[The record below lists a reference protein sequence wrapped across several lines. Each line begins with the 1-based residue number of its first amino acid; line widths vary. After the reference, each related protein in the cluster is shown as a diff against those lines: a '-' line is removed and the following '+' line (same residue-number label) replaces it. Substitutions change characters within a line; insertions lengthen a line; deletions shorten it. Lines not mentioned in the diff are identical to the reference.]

1 MIALSHS
8 FSGKPRQA
16 SMAAYRQ
23 LLAENHVEEILQD
36 VKQNKTLDRKKELPV
51 WLPLAAS
58 FKNGTR
64 KAEDAVPSGLF
75 FLDIDE
81 KGLTEALWNKV
92 REERLIQEF
101 RIVYFAESAGGG
113 THIWAW
119 RTPGLSIEENIQRLA
134 SRLGVSY
141 DSHVTDLARCCFMVS
156 EQYVRLLDPVV
167 FEPLTEEQRQ
177 LYSASRMIAQKEE
190 DLNALAQNA
199 LVQNALVQ
207 NELVQ
212 NALVQTTP
220 TPPNLGGEEDTP
232 AAESA
237 PTVVMVSPP
246 ELGGARGGLNNSHS
260 CTYKD
265 IPYSQIVQALL
276 WKLGYG
282 DAPAEGER
290 NTALYTMSRYLRF
303 ICDFDEQKLF
313 AIIPHWGLPE
323 HEVISTI
330 KSAVASVRPTDM
342 PSQMKEVLSSLGA
355 AMEVETEKAED
366 SPIPT
371 VGNELPGILQDLAD
385 HAPGEFKEATLIA
398 AMPMLGTLATGIR
411 ARYNDGKINSA
422 SFIVDIEAP
431 QATGKS
437 FVDDEFALL
446 MDPIIKQDEVE
457 WQKEIAY
464 SLAKK
469 DGQDVENP
477 CSQIR
482 ILEPNIGVS
491 AFLERALY
499 AKGKHLF
506 TYAPEIETVL
516 KNNKGGAWTEKN
528 DLFRLAYD
536 NKPWGQHRI
545 SKDSFSGKVTLYYN
559 MVMCGT
565 PNKCRAFFAD
575 AESGLVSRVTPV
587 VLPDMVGAK
596 MPKFKPWTKDEEERV
611 KRQCLCLMDEEGEV
625 DLPLINKAL
634 EEWDEEKRQ
643 EYLQTLRYSLD
654 VLRRRAALNGFRAG
668 IIAYLLE
675 GRQETERAIKFARW
689 YAERCLHY
697 QLQLYGD
704 KIDAL
709 HNGPS
714 PQASKGNVRYL
725 DALPREFTKEDLVT
739 LRLAN
744 NESPVVKTITWR
756 WVKEGKIEKIDTNLW
771 RKIG

>member
-1 MIALSHS
+1 
-8 FSGKPRQA
+8 
-16 SMAAYRQ
+16 MAAYRQ

-36 VKQNKTLDRKKELPV
+36 VKQNKNLDRKKELPV
-51 WLPLAAS
+51 WLPLAQC
-58 FKNGTR
+58 FNNGTR

-81 KGLTEALWNKV
+81 KGLTEQLWQKV
-92 REERLIQEF
+92 QDENLIEEF

-119 RTPGLSIEENIQRLA
+119 RTPGSTIEEDIQKLA

-156 EQYVRLLDPVV
+156 EQYVKLLDPVV
-167 FEPLTEEQRQ
+167 FEESDWEEVSSLTE
-177 LYSASRMIAQKEE
+177 K
-190 DLNALAQNA
+190 
-199 LVQNALVQ
+199 
-207 NELVQ
+207 NENDSGTCSDPL
-212 NALVQTTP
+212 P
-220 TPPNLGGEEDTP
+220 SNLGG
-232 AAESA
+232 
-237 PTVVMVSPP
+237 M
-246 ELGGARGGLNNSHS
+246 N
-260 CTYKD
+260 YKG
-265 IPYSQIVQALL
+265 IPYENIVQALL

-282 DAPAEGER
+282 DAPAQGER
-290 NTALYTMSRYLRF
+290 NMALYTMSRYLRF

-313 AIIPHWGLPE
+313 TILPHWGLSD
-323 HEVISTI
+323 HEVLSTI
-330 KSAVASVRPTDM
+330 KSAVGSTRPAGI
-342 PSQMKEVLSSLGA
+342 PSMMNEVLSSLGA
-355 AMEVETEKAED
+355 AIETGTETIDDSMVSPVEA
-366 SPIPT
+366 
-371 VGNELPGILQDLAD
+371 ELPGILQDLSD
-385 HAPGEFKEATLIA
+385 HAPEEFREATLMA
-398 AMPMLGTLATGIR
+398 AMPMLGTLATSIR
-411 ARYNDGKINSA
+411 AKYRDGKLNSP

-437 FVDDEFALL
+437 FVDAEFELL

-457 WQKEIAY
+457 WQKEIEY

-469 DGQDVENP
+469 DGQEVENP
-477 CSQIR
+477 CAQIR
-482 ILEPNIGVS
+482 IIEPNIGVA

-587 VLPDMVGAK
+587 VLPDMVGAR
-596 MPKFKPWTKDEEERV
+596 MPQFKAWSQEDEEKV

-625 DLPLINKAL
+625 DLPLINKAI
-634 EEWDEEKRQ
+634 EEWDEGKRQ

-675 GRQETERAIKFARW
+675 GRQETERAIKFAVW

-697 QLQLYGD
+697 QLQLYGA

-709 HNGPS
+709 YDNAVS
-714 PQASKGNVRYL
+714 PQVSKGNIRYL
-725 DALPREFTKEDLVT
+725 DALPKEFTKEDLVN

-744 NESPVVKTITWR
+744 NESPVVKTIICR
-756 WVKEGKIEKIDTNLW
+756 WVKESLIVKIGANLW
-771 RKIG
+771 QKSQ

>member
-1 MIALSHS
+1 MIQLAHL

-23 LLAENHVEEILQD
+23 LLAENHVEEILTD
-36 VKQNKTLDRKKELPV
+36 VKQNKNLDRKKELPV
-51 WLPLAAS
+51 WLPLAEC
-58 FKNGTR
+58 FTNGTR
-64 KAEDAVPSGLF
+64 KAEDAVPSGLY

-81 KGLTEALWNKV
+81 KGLTEQLWQKV
-92 REERLIQEF
+92 QDEKLIEEF

-119 RTPGLSIEENIQRLA
+119 RTPGSTIEEDIQKLA
-134 SRLGVSY
+134 SRLGVGY

-156 EQYVRLLDPVV
+156 EQYVKLLDPIV
-167 FEPLTEEQRQ
+167 FEASPTPLQRG
-177 LYSASRMIAQKEE
+177 ASPNPLQKEGDHKE
-190 DLNALAQNA
+190 ADHPLPLEGA
-199 LVQNALVQ
+199 
-207 NELVQ
+207 
-212 NALVQTTP
+212 
-220 TPPNLGGEEDTP
+220 GGG
-232 AAESA
+232 S
-237 PTVVMVSPP
+237 
-246 ELGGARGGLNNSHS
+246 
-260 CTYKD
+260 YKD
-265 IPYSQIVQALL
+265 IPYEKIVQALL

-290 NTALYTMSRYLRF
+290 NMALYSMSRYLRF

-313 AIIPHWGLPE
+313 GILPHWGLSD
-323 HEVISTI
+323 HEVQSTI
-330 KSAVASVRPTDM
+330 KSAVGSTRPAEM
-342 PSQMKEVLSSLGA
+342 PSMMKGVLSSLGA
-355 AMEVETEKAED
+355 AVESGAESAD
-366 SPIPT
+366 DVFATP
-371 VGNELPGILQDLAD
+371 VENELPGILQDLSD
-385 HAPGEFKEATLIA
+385 HAPEEFKEATLIA

-411 ARYNDGKINSA
+411 AKYRDGKLNSP

-437 FVDDEFALL
+437 FVDNEFELL

-457 WQKEIAY
+457 WQKEIEY

-469 DGQDVENP
+469 DGQEVDNP

-545 SKDSFSGKVTLYYN
+545 SKDSFSGKVILYYN

-596 MPKFKPWTKDEEERV
+596 MPEFKVWTKEDEEKV

-625 DLPLINKAL
+625 DLPLINKAI
-634 EEWDEEKRQ
+634 EAWDEGKRQ
-643 EYLQTLRYSLD
+643 EYLQTLRYAVD
-654 VLRRRAALNGFRAG
+654 VFRRRAALNGFRAG

-675 GRQETERAIKFARW
+675 GRQESERAIKFALW
-689 YAERCLHY
+689 YAERCFHY
-697 QLQLYGD
+697 QMQIYGD

-709 HNGPS
+709 QNNTLNPS
-714 PQASKGNVRYL
+714 LKGNIRYL
-725 DALPREFTKEDLVT
+725 DALPKEFTKEDLVN

-744 NESPVVKTITWR
+744 GESPVVKTIIYR
-756 WVKEGKIEKIDTNLW
+756 WVKEDKVKKIDANLW
-771 RKIG
+771 QKTC

>member
-1 MIALSHS
+1 MGILIAKT
-8 FSGKPRQA
+8 FSSRPRQA

-23 LLAENHVEEILQD
+23 LLAENHVEDILTD
-36 VKQNKTLDRKKELPV
+36 VKQNKNLDRKKELPV
-51 WLPLAAS
+51 WLPLAES
-58 FKNGTR
+58 FNNGTR
-64 KAEDAVPSGLF
+64 KAEDAVPSGF
-75 FLDIDE
+75 YFLDIDE
-81 KGLTEALWNKV
+81 KGLTEQLWQKV
-92 REERLIQEF
+92 QDEKLIEEF

-119 RTPGLSIEENIQRLA
+119 RTPGLSIEENIQKLA

-156 EQYVRLLDPVV
+156 EQYVKLLDPVV
-167 FEPLTEEQRQ
+167 FEPLTEEQKAS
-177 LYSASRMIAQKEE
+177 YSSPEIGEAKKNEE
-190 DLNALAQNA
+190 D
-199 LVQNALVQ
+199 
-207 NELVQ
+207 
-212 NALVQTTP
+212 QTTP
-220 TPPNLGGEEDTP
+220 NPSYSGGE
-232 AAESA
+232 
-237 PTVVMVSPP
+237 
-246 ELGGARGGLNNSHS
+246 NQN
-260 CTYKD
+260 YKG
-265 IPYSQIVQALL
+265 IPYEKIVQSML

-290 NTALYTMSRYLRF
+290 NMALYTMCRYLRF

-313 AIIPHWGLPE
+313 SILPHWGLSD
-323 HEVISTI
+323 HEVMSTI
-330 KSAVASVRPTDM
+330 KSAVGSTRPAGI
-342 PSQMKEVLSSLGA
+342 PSQMNEVLSMLGA
-355 AMEVETEKAED
+355 ATEAGSESADDSLVVPVEK
-366 SPIPT
+366 
-371 VGNELPGILQDLAD
+371 ELPGILQDLSD
-385 HAPGEFKEATLIA
+385 HAPEEFKEATLIA
-398 AMPMLGTLATGIR
+398 AMPMLGALATGIR
-411 ARYNDGKINSA
+411 AKYRDGKLNSP

-437 FVDDEFALL
+437 FVDNEFELL

-457 WQKEIAY
+457 WQKEIEY

-469 DGQDVENP
+469 DGQEVENP

-587 VLPDMVGAK
+587 ILPDMVGAK
-596 MPKFKPWTKDEEERV
+596 MPQFKAWSQDEIEKV

-625 DLPLINKAL
+625 SLPLINKAI
-634 EEWDEEKRQ
+634 EEWDESKRQ
-643 EYLQTLRYSLD
+643 EYLQTLRYSID
-654 VLRRRAALNGFRAG
+654 VFRRRAALNGFRAG

-675 GRQETERAIKFARW
+675 GRQETERAIKFAVW
-689 YAERCLHY
+689 YAERCFQY
-697 QLQLYGD
+697 QLQIYGN

-709 HNGPS
+709 HDGALS
-714 PQASKGNVRYL
+714 PQASKGNIRYL
-725 DALPREFTKEDLVT
+725 DLLPKEFTKEDLVN

-744 NESPVVKTITWR
+744 HESPVVKTIIYR
-756 WVKEGKIEKIDTNLW
+756 WVKEGLIKKIDSNLW
-771 RKIG
+771 QKLPS

>member
-1 MIALSHS
+1 
-8 FSGKPRQA
+8 
-16 SMAAYRQ
+16 MAAYRQ

-36 VKQNKTLDRKKELPV
+36 VKQNKNLDRKKELPV
-51 WLPLAAS
+51 WLPLAES

-64 KAEDAVPSGLF
+64 KAEDAVPSGLY

-81 KGLTEALWNKV
+81 KGLTEQLWNKV
-92 REERLIQEF
+92 REENLIEAF
-101 RIVYFAESAGGG
+101 GIVYFAESAGGG

-119 RTPGLSIEENIQRLA
+119 RTPGLSVEEDIQKLA

-156 EQYVRLLDPVV
+156 EQYVKLLDPVV
-167 FEPLTEEQRQ
+167 FEPLTEEQKKM
-177 LYSASRMIAQKEE
+177 YATEVSVGA
-190 DLNALAQNA
+190 ALDC
-199 LVQNALVQ
+199 
-207 NELVQ
+207 
-212 NALVQTTP
+212 P
-220 TPPNLGGEEDTP
+220 
-232 AAESA
+232 
-237 PTVVMVSPP
+237 MVNGQCSM
-246 ELGGARGGLNNSHS
+246 N
-260 CTYKD
+260 YKD
-265 IPYSQIVQALL
+265 IPYEKIVQALL

-290 NTALYTMSRYLRF
+290 NMALYTMSRYMRF

-313 AIIPHWGLPE
+313 VVVPHWGLSD
-323 HEVISTI
+323 HEAVSTI
-330 KSAVASVRPTDM
+330 KSAVGSTRPAEM
-342 PSQMKEVLSSLGA
+342 PSLMKEVLASLGA
-355 AMEVETEKAED
+355 IMEAED
-366 SPIPT
+366 EDPEASLAPP
-371 VGNELPGILQDLAD
+371 VDSELPGLLQELAD
-385 HAPGEFKEATLIA
+385 HAPDEFKEATLIA

-411 ARYNDGKINSA
+411 AKYRDGKLNSP

-437 FVDDEFALL
+437 FVDNVFELL

-464 SLAKK
+464 SLAQNS
-469 DGQDVENP
+469 GQEVENP
-477 CSQIR
+477 CSNIR
-482 ILEPNIGVS
+482 IIEPTIGVT

-545 SKDSFSGKVTLYYN
+545 SKDSISGKVTLYYN

-587 VLPDMVGAK
+587 QLPDMIGAS
-596 MPKFKPWTKDEEERV
+596 MPRFKVWTKDEEENV

-625 DLPLINKAL
+625 DLPLINKAV
-634 EEWDEEKRQ
+634 EAWDESKRE
-643 EYLQTLRYSLD
+643 EYLQTLRPSID
-654 VLRRRAALNGFRAG
+654 VLRRRSALNGFRAG

-675 GRQETERAIKFARW
+675 GRQETERAIRFAVW

-697 QLQLYGD
+697 QLQIYGD

-709 HNGPS
+709 YHGM
-714 PQASKGNVRYL
+714 QGTKASKSNIRYL
-725 DALPREFTKEDLVT
+725 DTLPKEFTKEDLVA

-744 NESPVVKTITWR
+744 GDSPVVKTVICR
-756 WVKEGKIEKIDTNLW
+756 WVKEGKVEKIGTNLW
-771 RKIG
+771 QKNC

>member
-1 MIALSHS
+1 MMANS
-8 FSGKPRQA
+8 FSGKPRKA

-23 LLAENHVEEILQD
+23 LLAKNHVEEILTD
-36 VKQNKTLDRKKELPV
+36 VKQNNNLDRKKELPV
-51 WLPLAAS
+51 WLPLAEC
-58 FKNGTR
+58 FNNGTR
-64 KAEDAVPSGLF
+64 KAEDAEASGLY

-81 KGLTEALWNKV
+81 KGLTDALWKKV
-92 REERLIQEF
+92 REENLIEAF

-119 RTPGLSIEENIQRLA
+119 RTPGLSIEEDIQKLA

-156 EQYVRLLDPVV
+156 EQYVKLLDPIV
-167 FEPLTEEQRQ
+167 FEPLTEEQKK
-177 LYSASRMIAQKEE
+177 LYVQPVVAKVAQTSVNEE
-190 DLNALAQNA
+190 CSMVN
-199 LVQNALVQ
+199 
-207 NELVQ
+207 
-212 NALVQTTP
+212 
-220 TPPNLGGEEDTP
+220 GEC
-232 AAESA
+232 S
-237 PTVVMVSPP
+237 M
-246 ELGGARGGLNNSHS
+246 
-260 CTYKD
+260 TYKG
-265 IPYSQIVQALL
+265 IAYEKIVQSLL

-290 NTALYTMSRYLRF
+290 NMALYTMSRYLRF
-303 ICDFDEQKLF
+303 ICDFNEQKLF
-313 AIIPHWGLPE
+313 QILPHWGLSD
-323 HEVISTI
+323 HEVLSTI
-330 KSAVASVRPTDM
+330 KSAVGSTRPSEM
-342 PSQMKEVLSSLGA
+342 PSQMKEVLASLGA
-355 AMEVETEKAED
+355 AQETSSESVDDAIVTPVE
-366 SPIPT
+366 
-371 VGNELPGILQDLAD
+371 NELPDLLQDLSD
-385 HAPGEFKEATLIA
+385 HAPEEFKEATLIA

-411 ARYNDGKINSA
+411 AKYRDGKLNSP

-437 FVDDEFALL
+437 FVDNEFELL

-469 DGQDVENP
+469 NGEEVENP

-596 MPKFKPWTKDEEERV
+596 MPQFKMWTKDEEEKV
-611 KRQCLCLMDEEGEV
+611 KRMCLCLMDEEGEV
-625 DLPLINKAL
+625 ELPLINKAI
-634 EEWDEEKRQ
+634 EDWDEGKRQ

-675 GRQETERAIKFARW
+675 GHKETERAIKFALW

-697 QLQLYGD
+697 QLQIYGD

-709 HNGPS
+709 HNGTLS
-714 PQASKGNVRYL
+714 IQASKGNIRYL
-725 DALPREFTKEDLVT
+725 DALPKEFTKEDFVN
-739 LRLAN
+739 LRLGN
-744 NESPVVKTITWR
+744 GESPVVKTIIYR
-756 WVKEGKIEKIDTNLW
+756 WVKEGKIKKTDTNLW
-771 RKIG
+771 QKC

>member
-36 VKQNKTLDRKKELPV
+36 VKQNKNLDRKKELPV

-64 KAEDAVPSGLF
+64 KAEDAQPSGLF

-92 REERLIQEF
+92 REENLIQEF

-119 RTPGLSIEENIQRLA
+119 RTPGLSIEEDIQRLA

-156 EQYVRLLDPVV
+156 EQYVRLLDPGV
-167 FEPLTEEQRQ
+167 FEENRGEWLEVRGKRIDSSATNSDNETNLSPLTS
-177 LYSASRMIAQKEE
+177 YHSP
-190 DLNALAQNA
+190 LN
-199 LVQNALVQ
+199 
-207 NELVQ
+207 
-212 NALVQTTP
+212 
-220 TPPNLGGEEDTP
+220 
-232 AAESA
+232 
-237 PTVVMVSPP
+237 
-246 ELGGARGGLNNSHS
+246 
-260 CTYKD
+260 YKD

-313 AIIPHWGLPE
+313 AILPHWGLPE

-355 AMEVETEKAED
+355 AMEAETEKAED

-371 VGNELPGILQDLAD
+371 VDNELPGILQDLAD
-385 HAPGEFKEATLIA
+385 HAPEEFKEATLIA

-675 GRQETERAIKFARW
+675 GRQETERAIKFVRW

-709 HNGPS
+709 HNGTS
-714 PQASKGNVRYL
+714 PQTSKGNVRYL

>member
-1 MIALSHS
+1 
-8 FSGKPRQA
+8 
-16 SMAAYRQ
+16 MAAYRQ
-23 LLAENHVEEILQD
+23 LLAENHVEDILQD
-36 VKQNKTLDRKKELPV
+36 VKQNKNLDRKKELPV
-51 WLPLAAS
+51 WLPLAEC
-58 FKNGTR
+58 FTNGVR
-64 KAEDAVPSGLF
+64 KAEDAQPSGLYY
-75 FLDIDE
+75 LDIDE
-81 KGLTEALWNKV
+81 KGLTEQLWNKV
-92 REERLIQEF
+92 REENLIEEF

-119 RTPGLSIEENIQRLA
+119 RTPGLSIEEDIQKLA

-141 DSHVTDLARCCFMVS
+141 DPHVTDLARCCFMVS
-156 EQYVRLLDPVV
+156 EQYVKLLDPVV
-167 FEPLTEEQRQ
+167 FEPLTEEQKMD
-177 LYSASRMIAQKEE
+177 YTASHSP
-190 DLNALAQNA
+190 
-199 LVQNALVQ
+199 
-207 NELVQ
+207 
-212 NALVQTTP
+212 VQTTP
-220 TPPNLGGEEDTP
+220 APPNSGGEMVT
-232 AAESA
+232 
-237 PTVVMVSPP
+237 TVGDDSVAGVISSPP
-246 ELGGARGGLNNSHS
+246 ELGGVRGGLN
-260 CTYKD
+260 YKGIAYD
-265 IPYSQIVQALL
+265 KIVQALL

-313 AIIPHWGLPE
+313 AILPHWGLSD
-323 HEVISTI
+323 HEVLSTI
-330 KSAVASVRPTDM
+330 KSAVSSVRPTDM

-355 AMEVETEKAED
+355 AQEPSAESADESLVTPVED
-366 SPIPT
+366 
-371 VGNELPGILQDLAD
+371 ELPGILQDLSD
-385 HAPGEFKEATLIA
+385 HAPEEFKEATLIA

-411 ARYNDGKINSA
+411 AKYRDGKMNSA

-437 FVDDEFALL
+437 FVDNEFELL

-482 ILEPNIGVS
+482 IIEPNIGVS

-596 MPKFKPWTKDEEERV
+596 MPQFKVWTKEDEEKV

-625 DLPLINKAL
+625 DLPLINKAI
-634 EEWDEEKRQ
+634 EEWDEAKRQ

-675 GRQETERAIKFARW
+675 GRKETERAIRFALW

-709 HNGPS
+709 NNKLS
-714 PQASKGNVRYL
+714 PQAAKGNIRYL
-725 DALPREFTKEDLVT
+725 DALPKEFTKEDLVT
-739 LRLAN
+739 LRLSN
-744 NESPVVKTITWR
+744 DESPVVKTIIHR
-756 WVKEGKIEKIDTNLW
+756 WCKEELIAKIGTNLW
-771 RKIG
+771 QKIC

>member
-1 MIALSHS
+1 MVQMSNS

-36 VKQNKTLDRKKELPV
+36 VKQNKNLDRKKELPV
-51 WLPLAAS
+51 WLPLAECFS
-58 FKNGTR
+58 NGTR
-64 KAEDAVPSGLF
+64 KAEDAQPSGLY

-81 KGLTEALWNKV
+81 KGLTEQLWNKV
-92 REERLIQEF
+92 REENLIEEF

-119 RTPGLSIEENIQRLA
+119 RTPGLSIEEDIQKLA

-156 EQYVRLLDPVV
+156 EQYVKLLDPVV
-167 FEPLTEEQRQ
+167 FEPLSEELRELYATPIINKVEPTETKNSQ
-177 LYSASRMIAQKEE
+177 LSII
-190 DLNALAQNA
+190 
-199 LVQNALVQ
+199 
-207 NELVQ
+207 
-212 NALVQTTP
+212 
-220 TPPNLGGEEDTP
+220 
-232 AAESA
+232 
-237 PTVVMVSPP
+237 
-246 ELGGARGGLNNSHS
+246 NSQLS
-260 CTYKD
+260 MNYKG
-265 IPYSQIVQALL
+265 IPYEKIVQALL

-313 AIIPHWGLPE
+313 QILPHWGLAD
-323 HEVISTI
+323 HEVLSTI
-330 KSAVASVRPTDM
+330 KSAVGSVRPTEM
-342 PSQMKEVLSSLGA
+342 PSQMKDVLAFLGA
-355 AMEVETEKAED
+355 AGEDGTEESDESLAT
-366 SPIPT
+366 P
-371 VGNELPGILQDLAD
+371 VNQELPGILQDLAD
-385 HAPGEFKEATLIA
+385 HAPEEFKEATLIA
-398 AMPMLGTLATGIR
+398 AMPMLGTLATSVR
-411 ARYNDGKINSA
+411 AKYRDGKLNSP

-437 FVDDEFALL
+437 FVDNEFELL

-457 WQKEIAY
+457 WQKEIEY

-469 DGQDVENP
+469 DGQEVENP
-477 CSQIR
+477 CSNIR
-482 ILEPNIGVS
+482 IIEPNIGVS

-545 SKDSFSGKVTLYYN
+545 SKDSFSGKVTLFYN

-587 VLPDMVGAK
+587 QLPDMIGAK
-596 MPKFKPWTKDEEERV
+596 MPEFKVWTKEEEEKV

-625 DLPLINKAL
+625 DLPLINQAI
-634 EEWDEEKRQ
+634 EEWDESKRQ
-643 EYLQTLRYSLD
+643 EYLQTLRPSID

-668 IIAYLLE
+668 LVAYLLE
-675 GRQETERAIKFARW
+675 GRQETERAIKFALW
-689 YAERCLHY
+689 YAERCFYY
-697 QLQLYGD
+697 QLQIYGD

-709 HNGPS
+709 HNGQLS
-714 PQASKGNVRYL
+714 LQASKGNIRYL
-725 DALPREFTKEDLVT
+725 DILPKEFTKEDLVS
-739 LRLAN
+739 LRLSN
-744 NESPVVKTITWR
+744 NESPVVKTIICR
-756 WVKEGKIEKIDTNLW
+756 WVKEKMVEKIGTNLW
-771 RKIG
+771 RKCS

>member
-1 MIALSHS
+1 
-8 FSGKPRQA
+8 
-16 SMAAYRQ
+16 
-23 LLAENHVEEILQD
+23 
-36 VKQNKTLDRKKELPV
+36 
-51 WLPLAAS
+51 
-58 FKNGTR
+58 
-64 KAEDAVPSGLF
+64 
-75 FLDIDE
+75 
-81 KGLTEALWNKV
+81 
-92 REERLIQEF
+92 
-101 RIVYFAESAGGG
+101 
-113 THIWAW
+113 
-119 RTPGLSIEENIQRLA
+119 
-134 SRLGVSY
+134 
-141 DSHVTDLARCCFMVS
+141 MVS
-156 EQYVRLLDPVV
+156 EQYVKLLDPVV
-167 FEPLTEEQRQ
+167 FEENRGEWREEKTNLSPLTPCP
-177 LYSASRMIAQKEE
+177 SP
-190 DLNALAQNA
+190 LN
-199 LVQNALVQ
+199 
-207 NELVQ
+207 
-212 NALVQTTP
+212 
-220 TPPNLGGEEDTP
+220 
-232 AAESA
+232 
-237 PTVVMVSPP
+237 
-246 ELGGARGGLNNSHS
+246 
-260 CTYKD
+260 YKG
-265 IPYSQIVQALL
+265 IPYENIVQALL

-282 DAPAEGER
+282 NAPVEGER

-313 AIIPHWGLPE
+313 AILPHWGLSD
-323 HEVISTI
+323 HEVLSTI
-330 KSAVASVRPTDM
+330 KSAVSSVRPAGI
-342 PSQMKEVLSSLGA
+342 PSQMNEVLSTLGA
-355 AMEVETEKAED
+355 TIETGAEPTDDSLVTPVEA
-366 SPIPT
+366 
-371 VGNELPGILQDLAD
+371 ELPSILQDLSD
-385 HAPGEFKEATLIA
+385 HAPEEFREATLMA

-411 ARYNDGKINSA
+411 AKYRDGKLNSP

-437 FVDDEFALL
+437 FVDAEFELL

-469 DGQDVENP
+469 DGEDVENP

-482 ILEPNIGVS
+482 IIEPNIGVS

-587 VLPDMVGAK
+587 VLPDMVGAR
-596 MPKFKPWTKDEEERV
+596 MPQFKAWSQEDEEKV

-625 DLPLINKAL
+625 DLPLINKAI
-634 EEWDEEKRQ
+634 EEWDESKRQ

-675 GRQETERAIKFARW
+675 GRQETERAIKFALW

-697 QLQLYGD
+697 QLQIYGD

-709 HNGPS
+709 HNGTLS
-714 PQASKGNVRYL
+714 TQASKGVIHYL
-725 DALPREFTKEDLVT
+725 DALPKEFTKEDLVN

-744 NESPVVKTITWR
+744 NESPVVKTIIYR
-756 WVKEGKIEKIDTNLW
+756 WVKESLIKKIDTNLW
-771 RKIG
+771 QKIQS

>member
-1 MIALSHS
+1 
-8 FSGKPRQA
+8 
-16 SMAAYRQ
+16 MAAYRQ
-23 LLAENHVEEILQD
+23 LLAENHVEEILTD
-36 VKQNKTLDRKKELPV
+36 VKQNKNLNRKKELPV
-51 WLPLAAS
+51 WLPLAQS
-58 FKNGTR
+58 FNNGTR

-81 KGLTEALWNKV
+81 KGLTEQLWNKV
-92 REERLIQEF
+92 REENLIEAF

-119 RTPGLSIEENIQRLA
+119 RTPGLSIEEDIQKLA
-134 SRLGVSY
+134 SRLGVTY

-156 EQYVRLLDPVV
+156 EQYVKLLDPIV
-167 FEPLTEEQRQ
+167 FEESEW
-177 LYSASRMIAQKEE
+177 KEE
-190 DLNALAQNA
+190 SGKKTDSSAP
-199 LVQNALVQ
+199 VSD
-207 NELVQ
+207 
-212 NALVQTTP
+212 TP
-220 TPPNLGGEEDTP
+220 TNL
-232 AAESA
+232 
-237 PTVVMVSPP
+237 SP
-246 ELGGARGGLNNSHS
+246 LNTNPSPLN
-260 CTYKD
+260 YKG
-265 IPYSQIVQALL
+265 IPYENIVQALL

-290 NTALYTMSRYLRF
+290 NMALYTMSRYLRF
-303 ICDFDEQKLF
+303 ICDFDEQKLY
-313 AIIPHWGLPE
+313 AILPHWGLSD
-323 HEVISTI
+323 HEVMSTI
-330 KSAVASVRPTDM
+330 KSAVSSVRPAGI
-342 PSQMKEVLSSLGA
+342 PSQMNEVLSTLGA
-355 AMEVETEKAED
+355 TMETVAEPVD
-366 SPIPT
+366 ESPVT
-371 VGNELPGILQDLAD
+371 AVSEELPGILQDLSD
-385 HAPGEFKEATLIA
+385 HAPEEFREATLIA

-411 ARYNDGKINSA
+411 AKYRDGKLNSP
-422 SFIVDIEAP
+422 SFLVDIEAP

-437 FVDDEFALL
+437 FVDSEFELL

-457 WQKEIAY
+457 WQKEIEY

-477 CSQIR
+477 CAAIR
-482 ILEPNIGVS
+482 IIEPNIGVS

-587 VLPDMVGAK
+587 LLPDMVGAK
-596 MPKFKPWTKDEEERV
+596 MPHFKAWAKEEEEKV

-625 DLPLINKAL
+625 DLPLINQAI
-634 EEWDEEKRQ
+634 EAWDESKRQ

-675 GRQETERAIKFARW
+675 GRKETERAIKFAVW

-697 QLQLYGD
+697 QLMIYGD

-709 HNGPS
+709 HNNALS
-714 PQASKGNVRYL
+714 PQASKGNIRYL
-725 DALPREFTKEDLVT
+725 DVLPKEFTKEDLVN

-744 NESPVVKTITWR
+744 HESPVVKTIIYR
-756 WVKEGKIEKIDTNLW
+756 WVKEGLIIKTDTNLW
-771 RKIG
+771 QKL

>member
-1 MIALSHS
+1 
-8 FSGKPRQA
+8 
-16 SMAAYRQ
+16 MAAYRQ
-23 LLAENHVEEILQD
+23 LLAKNHVEEILQD
-36 VKQNKTLDRKKELPV
+36 VKQNNRLDRKKELPV
-51 WLPLAAS
+51 WLPLAQS
-58 FKNGTR
+58 FNNGTR

-75 FLDIDE
+75 YLDIDE
-81 KGLTEALWNKV
+81 KGLTEQLWQKV
-92 REERLIQEF
+92 QDENLIEEY

-119 RTPGLSIEENIQRLA
+119 RTPGATIEEDIQKLA

-156 EQYVRLLDPVV
+156 EKYVKLLDPEV
-167 FEPLTEEQRQ
+167 FEEQPSSPKLGDNRGLNEESPLTE
-177 LYSASRMIAQKEE
+177 K
-190 DLNALAQNA
+190 
-199 LVQNALVQ
+199 
-207 NELVQ
+207 NENGSETCSDPQ
-212 NALVQTTP
+212 H
-220 TPPNLGGEEDTP
+220 PNLGG
-232 AAESA
+232 S
-237 PTVVMVSPP
+237 
-246 ELGGARGGLNNSHS
+246 N
-260 CTYKD
+260 YKG
-265 IPYSQIVQALL
+265 IPYENIVQALL

-282 DAPAEGER
+282 YAPAEGER
-290 NTALYTMSRYLRF
+290 NMALYTMSRYMRF

-313 AIIPHWGLPE
+313 TILPHWGLSD
-323 HEVISTI
+323 HEVQSTI
-330 KSAVASVRPTDM
+330 KSAVGSTRPAGI
-342 PSQMKEVLSSLGA
+342 PSMMNEVLSSLGA
-355 AMEVETEKAED
+355 ASEAGSAESD
-366 SPIPT
+366 EST
-371 VGNELPGILQDLAD
+371 VAPVDNELPGILQDLSD
-385 HAPGEFKEATLIA
+385 HAPEEFREATLMA

-411 ARYNDGKINSA
+411 AKYRDGKLNSP

-437 FVDDEFALL
+437 FVDAEFELL

-457 WQKEIAY
+457 WQKEIEY

-469 DGQDVENP
+469 NGEEVENP
-477 CSQIR
+477 CAQIR
-482 ILEPNIGVS
+482 IIEPNIGVS

-575 AESGLVSRVTPV
+575 AEGGLVSRVTPV
-587 VLPDMVGAK
+587 LLPDMVGAR
-596 MPKFKPWTKDEEERV
+596 MPHFKSWSQEDEEKV

-625 DLPLINKAL
+625 ELPLINKAI
-634 EEWDEEKRQ
+634 EAWDEEKRQ

-675 GRQETERAIKFARW
+675 GRQETERAIRFAVW

-697 QLQLYGD
+697 QLQLYGN

-709 HNGPS
+709 HDNAVS
-714 PQASKGNVRYL
+714 PQASKGNIRYL
-725 DALPREFTKEDLVT
+725 DVLPKEFTKEDLVN

-744 NESPVVKTITWR
+744 NESPVVKTIIYR
-756 WVKEGKIEKIDTNLW
+756 WVKEGLVVKTNANLW
-771 RKIG
+771 QKIQV

>member
-1 MIALSHS
+1 MIMMANS
-8 FSGKPRQA
+8 FSGKPRKA

-23 LLAENHVEEILQD
+23 LLAKNHVEEILTD
-36 VKQNKTLDRKKELPV
+36 VKQNNNLDRKKELPV
-51 WLPLAAS
+51 WLPLAEC
-58 FKNGTR
+58 FNNGTR
-64 KAEDAVPSGLF
+64 KAEDAETSGLY

-81 KGLTEALWNKV
+81 KGLTDALWRKV
-92 REERLIQEF
+92 REENLIEEC

-119 RTPGLSIEENIQRLA
+119 RTPGLSIEEDIQKLA

-156 EQYVRLLDPVV
+156 EQYVKLLDPIV
-167 FEPLTEEQRQ
+167 FEPLTEEQKK
-177 LYSASRMIAQKEE
+177 LYVQPVVAKVAQTSVNEE
-190 DLNALAQNA
+190 CSMVN
-199 LVQNALVQ
+199 
-207 NELVQ
+207 
-212 NALVQTTP
+212 
-220 TPPNLGGEEDTP
+220 GEC
-232 AAESA
+232 S
-237 PTVVMVSPP
+237 M
-246 ELGGARGGLNNSHS
+246 
-260 CTYKD
+260 TYKG
-265 IPYSQIVQALL
+265 IAYEKIVQSLL

-290 NTALYTMSRYLRF
+290 NMALYTMSRYLRF
-303 ICDFDEQKLF
+303 ICDFNEQKLF
-313 AIIPHWGLPE
+313 QILPHWGLSD
-323 HEVISTI
+323 HEVLSTI
-330 KSAVASVRPTDM
+330 KSAVGSTRPSEM
-342 PSQMKEVLSSLGA
+342 PSQMKEVLASLGA
-355 AMEVETEKAED
+355 AQETSSESVDDAIVTPVE
-366 SPIPT
+366 
-371 VGNELPGILQDLAD
+371 NELPDLLQDLSD
-385 HAPGEFKEATLIA
+385 HAPEEFKEATLIA

-411 ARYNDGKINSA
+411 AKYRDGKLNSP

-437 FVDDEFALL
+437 FVDNEFELL

-469 DGQDVENP
+469 NGEEVENP

-596 MPKFKPWTKDEEERV
+596 MPKFKMWTKDEEEKV
-611 KRQCLCLMDEEGEV
+611 KRMCLCLMDEEGEV
-625 DLPLINKAL
+625 ELPLINKAI
-634 EEWDEEKRQ
+634 EDWDEGKRQ

-675 GRQETERAIKFARW
+675 GHKETERAIKFALW

-697 QLQLYGD
+697 QLQIYGD

-709 HNGPS
+709 HNGTLS
-714 PQASKGNVRYL
+714 IQASKGNIRYL
-725 DALPREFTKEDLVT
+725 DALPKEFTKEDFVN
-739 LRLAN
+739 LRLGN
-744 NESPVVKTITWR
+744 GESPVVKTIIYR
-756 WVKEGKIEKIDTNLW
+756 WVKEGKIKKTDTNLW
-771 RKIG
+771 QKC

>member
-1 MIALSHS
+1 MIQIASS

-23 LLAENHVEEILQD
+23 LLAENHVEEILID
-36 VKQNKTLDRKKELPV
+36 VKQNKNLDRKKELPV
-51 WLPLAAS
+51 WLPLAEC
-58 FKNGTR
+58 FTNGVR
-64 KAEDAVPSGLF
+64 KAEDAVASGLY

-81 KGLTEALWNKV
+81 KGLTEQLWNKV
-92 REERLIQEF
+92 REENLIEEF

-119 RTPGLSIEENIQRLA
+119 RTHGLSIEEDIQKLA

-156 EQYVRLLDPVV
+156 EQYVKLLDPVV
-167 FEPLTEEQRQ
+167 FEDPSPIPPLNGRETVTTEGRDQHSVLPIQ
-177 LYSASRMIAQKEE
+177 
-190 DLNALAQNA
+190 
-199 LVQNALVQ
+199 
-207 NELVQ
+207 
-212 NALVQTTP
+212 
-220 TPPNLGGEEDTP
+220 GE
-232 AAESA
+232 AEG
-237 PTVVMVSPP
+237 VF
-246 ELGGARGGLNNSHS
+246 
-260 CTYKD
+260 YKG
-265 IPYSQIVQALL
+265 IPYDKIVQALL

-282 DAPAEGER
+282 NAPAEGER

-313 AIIPHWGLPE
+313 AILPHWGLSD
-323 HEVISTI
+323 HEVLSTI
-330 KSAVASVRPTDM
+330 KSAVGSVRPTDM
-342 PSQMKEVLSSLGA
+342 PSQMKEVLLSLGA
-355 AMEVETEKAED
+355 ALEERSEIDEESLVTHVED
-366 SPIPT
+366 
-371 VGNELPGILQDLAD
+371 ELPGILQDLSD
-385 HAPGEFKEATLIA
+385 HAPDEFKEATLIA

-411 ARYNDGKINSA
+411 ARYRDGKMNSA

-437 FVDDEFALL
+437 FVDNEFELL

-469 DGQDVENP
+469 NGEDVENP

-482 ILEPNIGVS
+482 IIEPNIGVS

-596 MPKFKPWTKDEEERV
+596 MPQFKVWTKDEEEKV

-625 DLPLINKAL
+625 DLPLINKAI
-634 EEWDEEKRQ
+634 EEWDESKRQ

-675 GRQETERAIKFARW
+675 GRKETERAIRFALW
-689 YAERCLHY
+689 FAERCLYY
-697 QLQLYGD
+697 QLQIYGD

-709 HNGPS
+709 HNNTLS
-714 PQASKGNVRYL
+714 PQTSKGNIRYL
-725 DALPREFTKEDLVT
+725 DALPKEFTKEDLVG

-744 NESPVVKTITWR
+744 NESPVVKTIICR
-756 WVKEGKIEKIDTNLW
+756 WGKEGLIEKLGTNLW
-771 RKIG
+771 RKIC

>member
-1 MIALSHS
+1 
-8 FSGKPRQA
+8 
-16 SMAAYRQ
+16 MAAYRQ

-36 VKQNKTLDRKKELPV
+36 VKQNNNLDRKKELPV
-51 WLPLAAS
+51 WLPLAEC
-58 FKNGTR
+58 FTGGTR
-64 KAEDAVPSGLF
+64 KAENAQPSGLF

-81 KGLTEALWNKV
+81 KGLTEELWGKV
-92 REERLIQEF
+92 WEQNLIEEF

-119 RTPGLSIEENIQRLA
+119 RTPGSSIEDDIQKLA

-156 EQYVRLLDPVV
+156 EQYVKLIDPAI
-167 FEPLTEEQRQ
+167 FEPLTEEQKK
-177 LYSASRMIAQKEE
+177 LYEVDAEVSTEPTQETSNLQPQTSMSYKGIAYEK
-190 DLNALAQNA
+190 
-199 LVQNALVQ
+199 
-207 NELVQ
+207 
-212 NALVQTTP
+212 
-220 TPPNLGGEEDTP
+220 
-232 AAESA
+232 
-237 PTVVMVSPP
+237 
-246 ELGGARGGLNNSHS
+246 
-260 CTYKD
+260 
-265 IPYSQIVQALL
+265 IVQALL

-290 NTALYTMSRYLRF
+290 NTALYTMTRYMRF

-313 AIIPHWGLPE
+313 QILPHWGLAD
-323 HEVISTI
+323 HEVMSTI
-330 KSAVASVRPTDM
+330 KSAVGSTRPSDI
-342 PSQMKEVLSSLGA
+342 PSQMREVLSFLGA
-355 AMEVETEKAED
+355 SMESGDED
-366 SPIPT
+366 SDESLCAP
-371 VGNELPGILQDLAD
+371 VEKELPGILQDLAD
-385 HAPGEFKEATLIA
+385 HSPEEFKEATLMA
-398 AMPMLGTLATGIR
+398 AMPMLGTLATSIR
-411 ARYNDGKINSA
+411 AKYRDGKLNSP

-437 FVDDEFALL
+437 FVDNEFELL

-457 WQKEIAY
+457 WQKEIEY

-469 DGQDVENP
+469 DGQEVENP

-482 ILEPNIGVS
+482 IIEPNIGVS

-587 VLPDMVGAK
+587 LLPDMTGAK
-596 MPKFKPWTKDEEERV
+596 MPEFKPWTKDEEEKV

-625 DLPLINKAL
+625 ELPLINKAI
-634 EEWDEEKRQ
+634 EEWDESKRQ

-675 GRQETERAIKFARW
+675 GRKETDRAIKFALW

-697 QLQLYGD
+697 QLQIYGD

-709 HNGPS
+709 HNGAIS
-714 PQASKGNVRYL
+714 PQASKGNIRYL
-725 DALPREFTKEDLVT
+725 DALPKEFTKEDLVN

-744 NESPVVKTITWR
+744 NESAVVKTIIYR
-756 WVKEGKIEKIDTNLW
+756 WGKEEKVKKIGPNLW
-771 RKIG
+771 QKLPS

>member
-1 MIALSHS
+1 MIMMANS
-8 FSGKPRQA
+8 FSGKPRKA

-23 LLAENHVEEILQD
+23 LLAKNHVEEILTD
-36 VKQNKTLDRKKELPV
+36 VKQNNNLDRKKELPV
-51 WLPLAAS
+51 WLPLAEC
-58 FKNGTR
+58 FNNGTR
-64 KAEDAVPSGLF
+64 KAEDAEASGLY

-81 KGLTEALWNKV
+81 KGLTDALWKKV
-92 REERLIQEF
+92 REENLIEAF

-119 RTPGLSIEENIQRLA
+119 RTPGLSIEEDIQKLA

-156 EQYVRLLDPVV
+156 EQYVKLLDPIV
-167 FEPLTEEQRQ
+167 FEPLTEEQKK
-177 LYSASRMIAQKEE
+177 LYVQPVVAKVAQTSVNEE
-190 DLNALAQNA
+190 CSMVN
-199 LVQNALVQ
+199 
-207 NELVQ
+207 
-212 NALVQTTP
+212 
-220 TPPNLGGEEDTP
+220 GEC
-232 AAESA
+232 S
-237 PTVVMVSPP
+237 M
-246 ELGGARGGLNNSHS
+246 
-260 CTYKD
+260 TYKG
-265 IPYSQIVQALL
+265 IAYEKIVQSLL

-290 NTALYTMSRYLRF
+290 NMALYTMSRYLRF
-303 ICDFDEQKLF
+303 ICDFNEQKLF
-313 AIIPHWGLPE
+313 QILPHWGLSD
-323 HEVISTI
+323 HEVLSTI
-330 KSAVASVRPTDM
+330 KSAVGSTRPTDM
-342 PSQMKEVLSSLGA
+342 PSQMKEVLASLGA
-355 AMEVETEKAED
+355 AQETSSESVDDAIVTPVE
-366 SPIPT
+366 
-371 VGNELPGILQDLAD
+371 NELPDLLQDLSD
-385 HAPGEFKEATLIA
+385 HAPEEFKEATLIA

-411 ARYNDGKINSA
+411 AKYRDGKLNSP

-437 FVDDEFALL
+437 FVDNEFELL

-469 DGQDVENP
+469 NGEEVENP

-587 VLPDMVGAK
+587 ILPDMVGAK
-596 MPKFKPWTKDEEERV
+596 MPQFKAWTKEEEEKV

-625 DLPLINKAL
+625 DLPLINKAI
-634 EEWDEEKRQ
+634 EEWDESKRQ

-675 GRQETERAIKFARW
+675 GHKETERAIKFALW

-697 QLQLYGD
+697 QLQIYGD

-709 HNGPS
+709 RNGQLS
-714 PQASKGNVRYL
+714 PQASKGNIRYL
-725 DALPREFTKEDLVT
+725 DLLPKEFTKEDLVS
-739 LRLAN
+739 LRLSN
-744 NESPVVKTITWR
+744 NESPVVKTIICR
-756 WVKEGKIEKIDTNLW
+756 WVREKMIEKTGTNLW
-771 RKIG
+771 QKC

>member
-1 MIALSHS
+1 MIMMANS
-8 FSGKPRQA
+8 FSGKPRKA

-23 LLAENHVEEILQD
+23 LLAKNHVEEILTD
-36 VKQNKTLDRKKELPV
+36 VKQNNNLDRKKELPV
-51 WLPLAAS
+51 WLPLAEC
-58 FKNGTR
+58 FNNGTR
-64 KAEDAVPSGLF
+64 KAEDAEASGLY

-81 KGLTEALWNKV
+81 KGLTDALWKKV
-92 REERLIQEF
+92 REENLIEAF

-119 RTPGLSIEENIQRLA
+119 RTPGLSIEEDIQKLA

-156 EQYVRLLDPVV
+156 EQYVKLLDPIV
-167 FEPLTEEQRQ
+167 FEPLTEEQKK
-177 LYSASRMIAQKEE
+177 LYAQPVVAKVAQTSVNEE
-190 DLNALAQNA
+190 CSMVN
-199 LVQNALVQ
+199 
-207 NELVQ
+207 
-212 NALVQTTP
+212 
-220 TPPNLGGEEDTP
+220 GEC
-232 AAESA
+232 S
-237 PTVVMVSPP
+237 M
-246 ELGGARGGLNNSHS
+246 
-260 CTYKD
+260 TYKG
-265 IPYSQIVQALL
+265 IAYEKIVQSLL

-290 NTALYTMSRYLRF
+290 NMALYTMSRYLRF
-303 ICDFDEQKLF
+303 ICDFNEQKLF
-313 AIIPHWGLPE
+313 QILPHWGLSD
-323 HEVISTI
+323 HEVLSTI
-330 KSAVASVRPTDM
+330 KSAVGSTRPSEM
-342 PSQMKEVLSSLGA
+342 PSQMKEVLASLGA
-355 AMEVETEKAED
+355 AQETSSESVDDAIVTPVE
-366 SPIPT
+366 
-371 VGNELPGILQDLAD
+371 NELPDLLQDLSD
-385 HAPGEFKEATLIA
+385 HAPEEFKEATLIA

-411 ARYNDGKINSA
+411 AKYRDGKLNSP

-437 FVDDEFALL
+437 FVDNEFELL

-469 DGQDVENP
+469 NGEEVENP

-596 MPKFKPWTKDEEERV
+596 MPKFKVWTKDEEEKV
-611 KRQCLCLMDEEGEV
+611 KRMCLCLMDEEGEV
-625 DLPLINKAL
+625 ELSLINKAI
-634 EEWDEEKRQ
+634 EDWDEGKRQ

-675 GRQETERAIKFARW
+675 GHKETERAIKFALW

-697 QLQLYGD
+697 QLQIYGD

-709 HNGPS
+709 HNGTLS
-714 PQASKGNVRYL
+714 IQASKGNIRYL
-725 DALPREFTKEDLVT
+725 DALPKEFTKEDFVN
-739 LRLAN
+739 LRLGN
-744 NESPVVKTITWR
+744 GESPVVKTIIYR
-756 WVKEGKIEKIDTNLW
+756 WVKEGKIKKTDTNLW
-771 RKIG
+771 QKC

>member
-1 MIALSHS
+1 
-8 FSGKPRQA
+8 
-16 SMAAYRQ
+16 MAAYRQ

-36 VKQNKTLDRKKELPV
+36 VKQNHNLDRKKELPV
-51 WLPLAAS
+51 WLPLAES

-64 KAEDAVPSGLF
+64 KAEDAVPSGLY

-81 KGLTEALWNKV
+81 KGLTEQLWNKV
-92 REERLIQEF
+92 REENLIEEF

-119 RTPGLSIEENIQRLA
+119 RTPGLSIEEDIQKLA

-156 EQYVRLLDPVV
+156 EQYVKLLDPIV
-167 FEPLTEEQRQ
+167 FEPLTEEQKKMYATEVSVGAA
-177 LYSASRMIAQKEE
+177 LYC
-190 DLNALAQNA
+190 
-199 LVQNALVQ
+199 
-207 NELVQ
+207 
-212 NALVQTTP
+212 P
-220 TPPNLGGEEDTP
+220 
-232 AAESA
+232 
-237 PTVVMVSPP
+237 MVNGQCSMVN
-246 ELGGARGGLNNSHS
+246 GQCSMN
-260 CTYKD
+260 YKD
-265 IPYSQIVQALL
+265 IPYEKIVQALL

-290 NTALYTMSRYLRF
+290 NMALYTMSRYMRF

-313 AIIPHWGLPE
+313 FVLPHWGLSD
-323 HEVISTI
+323 HEVVSTI
-330 KSAVASVRPTDM
+330 KSAVGSTRPAEM
-342 PSQMKEVLSSLGA
+342 PSLMKEVLASLGA
-355 AMEVETEKAED
+355 MMEAED
-366 SPIPT
+366 EDPEASLAPP
-371 VGNELPGILQDLAD
+371 VDSELPGVLQELAD
-385 HAPGEFKEATLIA
+385 HAPDEFKEATLIA

-411 ARYNDGKINSA
+411 AKYRDGKLNSP

-437 FVDDEFALL
+437 FVDNVFELL

-464 SLAKK
+464 SLAQNS
-469 DGQDVENP
+469 GQEVENP
-477 CSQIR
+477 CSNIR
-482 ILEPNIGVS
+482 IIEPTIGVT

-545 SKDSFSGKVTLYYN
+545 SKDSISGKVTLYYN

-587 VLPDMVGAK
+587 QLPDMIGAS
-596 MPKFKPWTKDEEERV
+596 MPRFKVWTKDEEENV

-625 DLPLINKAL
+625 DLPLINKAI
-634 EEWDEEKRQ
+634 EAWDESKRE
-643 EYLQTLRYSLD
+643 EYLQTLRPSID
-654 VLRRRAALNGFRAG
+654 VLRRRSALNGFRAG

-675 GRQETERAIKFARW
+675 GRQETERAIRFAVW

-697 QLQLYGD
+697 QLQIYGD

-709 HNGPS
+709 YHGM
-714 PQASKGNVRYL
+714 QGTKASKSNIRYL
-725 DALPREFTKEDLVT
+725 DTLPKEFTKEDLVA

-744 NESPVVKTITWR
+744 GDSPVVKTVICR
-756 WVKEGKIEKIDTNLW
+756 WVKEGKVEKIGTNLW
-771 RKIG
+771 QKNC

>member
-1 MIALSHS
+1 
-8 FSGKPRQA
+8 
-16 SMAAYRQ
+16 MAAYRQ

-36 VKQNKTLDRKKELPV
+36 VKQNKNLDRKKELPV
-51 WLPLAAS
+51 WLPLAECFS
-58 FKNGTR
+58 NGTR

-81 KGLTEALWNKV
+81 KGLTEQLWQKV
-92 REERLIQEF
+92 QDENLIEKF

-119 RTPGLSIEENIQRLA
+119 RTPGISIEEDIQKLA

-156 EQYVRLLDPVV
+156 EQYVKLLDPIV
-167 FEPLTEEQRQ
+167 FEASPNPL
-177 LYSASRMIAQKEE
+177 QKEGANKE
-190 DLNALAQNA
+190 ADHPLLLEGA
-199 LVQNALVQ
+199 
-207 NELVQ
+207 
-212 NALVQTTP
+212 
-220 TPPNLGGEEDTP
+220 GGG
-232 AAESA
+232 S
-237 PTVVMVSPP
+237 
-246 ELGGARGGLNNSHS
+246 
-260 CTYKD
+260 YKD
-265 IPYSQIVQALL
+265 IPYEKIVQALL

-290 NTALYTMSRYLRF
+290 NMALYTMSRYMRF

-313 AIIPHWGLPE
+313 VVLPHWGLSD
-323 HEVISTI
+323 HEVVSTI
-330 KSAVASVRPTDM
+330 KSAVGSTRPAEM
-342 PSQMKEVLSSLGA
+342 PSLMKEVLASLGA
-355 AMEVETEKAED
+355 MMEAED
-366 SPIPT
+366 EDPEASLAPP
-371 VGNELPGILQDLAD
+371 VDSELPGLLQELAD
-385 HAPGEFKEATLIA
+385 HAPEEFKEATLIA

-411 ARYNDGKINSA
+411 AKYRDGKLNSP

-437 FVDDEFALL
+437 FVDNVFELL

-464 SLAKK
+464 SLAQNS
-469 DGQDVENP
+469 GQDVENP
-477 CSQIR
+477 CSNIR
-482 ILEPNIGVS
+482 IIEPTIGVT

-545 SKDSFSGKVTLYYN
+545 SKDSISGKVTLYYN

-587 VLPDMVGAK
+587 QLPDMIGAS
-596 MPKFKPWTKDEEERV
+596 MPRFKVWTKDEEENV

-625 DLPLINKAL
+625 DLPLINKAI
-634 EEWDEEKRQ
+634 EAWDESKRE
-643 EYLQTLRYSLD
+643 EYLQTLRPSID
-654 VLRRRAALNGFRAG
+654 VLRRRSALNGFRAG

-675 GRQETERAIKFARW
+675 GRQETERAIRFAVW

-697 QLQLYGD
+697 QLQIYGD

-709 HNGPS
+709 YHGM
-714 PQASKGNVRYL
+714 QGTKASKSNIRYL
-725 DALPREFTKEDLVT
+725 DTLPKEFTKEDLVA

-744 NESPVVKTITWR
+744 GDSPVVKTVICR
-756 WVKEGKIEKIDTNLW
+756 WVKEGKVEKIGTNLW
-771 RKIG
+771 QKNC

>member
-1 MIALSHS
+1 
-8 FSGKPRQA
+8 
-16 SMAAYRQ
+16 MAAYRQ

-36 VKQNKTLDRKKELPV
+36 VKQNKNLSRKKELPV
-51 WLPLAAS
+51 WLPLAES
-58 FKNGTR
+58 FTNGTR

-81 KGLTEALWNKV
+81 KGLTEELWGKV
-92 REERLIQEF
+92 WDENLIEEC

-119 RTPGLSIEENIQRLA
+119 RTPGLTIEEDIQKLA

-156 EQYVRLLDPVV
+156 EQYVKLLDPAI
-167 FEPLTEEQRQ
+167 FEPLSEEQKK
-177 LYSASRMIAQKEE
+177 LYEVSL
-190 DLNALAQNA
+190 D
-199 LVQNALVQ
+199 
-207 NELVQ
+207 
-212 NALVQTTP
+212 
-220 TPPNLGGEEDTP
+220 
-232 AAESA
+232 SA
-237 PTVVMVSPP
+237 PTEVVNQTEPSEVS
-246 ELGGARGGLNNSHS
+246 ESQN
-260 CTYKD
+260 YKG
-265 IPYSQIVQALL
+265 IAYEKIVQALL

-290 NTALYTMSRYLRF
+290 NTALYTMTRYMRF
-303 ICDFDEQKLF
+303 ICDFNEQKLF
-313 AIIPHWGLPE
+313 QILPHWGLAD
-323 HEVISTI
+323 HEVMSTI
-330 KSAVASVRPTDM
+330 KSAIGSTRPSDI
-342 PSQMKEVLSSLGA
+342 PSQMKEVFSFLGA
-355 AMEVETEKAED
+355 STEGGDED
-366 SPIPT
+366 SDESLCAP
-371 VGNELPGILQDLAD
+371 VEKELPGILQDLSD
-385 HAPGEFKEATLIA
+385 HAPEEFREATLMA
-398 AMPMLGTLATGIR
+398 AMPMLGTLATSVR
-411 ARYNDGKINSA
+411 AKYRAGKLNSP

-437 FVDDEFALL
+437 FVDNEFELL

-469 DGQDVENP
+469 NGEEAENP

-482 ILEPNIGVS
+482 IIEPNIGVS

-587 VLPDMVGAK
+587 QLPDMTGAK
-596 MPKFKPWTKDEEERV
+596 MPHFKEWSKEEEEKV

-625 DLPLINKAL
+625 DLPLINKAI
-634 EEWDEEKRQ
+634 EEWDESKRQ

-675 GRQETERAIKFARW
+675 GRKETERAIKFAVW

-697 QLQLYGD
+697 QLLIYGD

-709 HNGPS
+709 HNGAIINNAPKS
-714 PQASKGNVRYL
+714 NMRYL
-725 DALPREFTKEDLVT
+725 DALPKEFTKEDLVN

-744 NESPVVKTITWR
+744 GESAVVKTIIYR
-756 WVKEGKIEKIDTNLW
+756 WVKENKIEKIGANLW
-771 RKIG
+771 QKRLV

>member
-1 MIALSHS
+1 
-8 FSGKPRQA
+8 
-16 SMAAYRQ
+16 MAAYRQ
-23 LLAENHVEEILQD
+23 LLAENHVEEILLD
-36 VKQNKTLDRKKELPV
+36 VKQNKNLDRKKELPV
-51 WLPLAAS
+51 WLPLAAG
-58 FKNGTR
+58 FNNGTR

-81 KGLTEALWNKV
+81 KGLTEQLWQKV
-92 REERLIQEF
+92 QDEHLIEVF

-119 RTPGLSIEENIQRLA
+119 RTPGLSIEEDIQKLA

-156 EQYVRLLDPVV
+156 EQYVKWLDPVV
-167 FEPLTEEQRQ
+167 FEEQPLSPKLGDHRG
-177 LYSASRMIAQKEE
+177 
-190 DLNALAQNA
+190 LNE
-199 LVQNALVQ
+199 VVP
-207 NELVQ
+207 NEYGSDICSEPL
-212 NALVQTTP
+212 
-220 TPPNLGGEEDTP
+220 PPNLGGSDYK
-232 AAESA
+232 
-237 PTVVMVSPP
+237 
-246 ELGGARGGLNNSHS
+246 GI
-260 CTYKD
+260 TYDK
-265 IPYSQIVQALL
+265 IVQSLL

-282 DAPAEGER
+282 DAPVEGER
-290 NTALYTMSRYLRF
+290 NMALYTMSRYLRF

-313 AIIPHWGLPE
+313 SILPHWGLSD
-323 HEVISTI
+323 HEVLATI
-330 KSAVASVRPTDM
+330 KSAVSSTRPAEM
-342 PSQMKEVLSSLGA
+342 PSQMKEVLSMLGA
-355 AMEVETEKAED
+355 TIEVEAE
-366 SPIPT
+366 SEEESLTAPI
-371 VGNELPGILQDLAD
+371 NDELPAILQELAD
-385 HAPGEFKEATLIA
+385 HAPEEFKEATLIA

-411 ARYNDGKINSA
+411 AKYRDGKLNSP

-437 FVDDEFALL
+437 FVDAEFELL

-457 WQKEIAY
+457 WQKEMAY

-469 DGQDVENP
+469 NGEEVENP
-477 CSQIR
+477 CAAIR
-482 ILEPNIGVS
+482 IIEPNIGVS

-545 SKDSFSGKVTLYYN
+545 SKDSFSGKITLRYN
-559 MVMCGT
+559 MVLCGT

-596 MPKFKPWTKDEEERV
+596 MPQFKVWTKEEEEKV

-625 DLPLINKAL
+625 DLPLINKAI
-634 EEWDEEKRQ
+634 EAWDEEKRQ

-675 GRQETERAIKFARW
+675 GRQETERAIQFAVW

-709 HNGPS
+709 NNAKLS
-714 PQASKGNVRYL
+714 PQASKGNIRYF
-725 DALPREFTKEDLVT
+725 DALPKEFTKEDLVNF
-739 LRLAN
+739 RLAN
-744 NESPVVKTITWR
+744 NESPVVKTIIYR
-756 WVKEGKIEKIDTNLW
+756 WGKEGLVVKIGTNLW
-771 RKIG
+771 RKTIKTQSYAEEE

>member
-1 MIALSHS
+1 MISVAKS

-23 LLAENHVEEILQD
+23 LLAENHVEDILTD
-36 VKQNKTLDRKKELPV
+36 VKQNKNLDRKKELPV
-51 WLPLAAS
+51 WLPLAES
-58 FKNGTR
+58 FINGTR
-64 KAEDAVPSGLF
+64 KAEDAVPSGLY

-81 KGLTEALWNKV
+81 KGLTEELWGKV
-92 REERLIQEF
+92 WEENLMEEF

-119 RTPGLSIEENIQRLA
+119 RTPGLTIEEDIQKLA

-156 EQYVRLLDPVV
+156 EQYVKLLDPAI
-167 FEPLTEEQRQ
+167 FEPLSDEQKM
-177 LYSASRMIAQKEE
+177 LYAQPIMNKVEPMELETTHLSSHTSDLSPLNYKGIAYEK
-190 DLNALAQNA
+190 
-199 LVQNALVQ
+199 
-207 NELVQ
+207 
-212 NALVQTTP
+212 
-220 TPPNLGGEEDTP
+220 
-232 AAESA
+232 
-237 PTVVMVSPP
+237 
-246 ELGGARGGLNNSHS
+246 
-260 CTYKD
+260 
-265 IPYSQIVQALL
+265 IVQALL

-313 AIIPHWGLPE
+313 QILPHWGLSD
-323 HEVISTI
+323 HEVLSTI
-330 KSAVASVRPTDM
+330 KSAVSSTRPSDI

-355 AMEVETEKAED
+355 AQESSIEEADE
-366 SPIPT
+366 ST
-371 VGNELPGILQDLAD
+371 VTPLDNELPGFLQELAD
-385 HAPGEFKEATLIA
+385 HAPEEFKEATLMA

-411 ARYNDGKINSA
+411 AQYRDGKLNSP

-437 FVDDEFALL
+437 FVDSEFELL

-469 DGQDVENP
+469 NGEDVENP

-482 ILEPNIGVS
+482 IIEPNIGVS

-587 VLPDMVGAK
+587 LLPDMVGAK
-596 MPKFKPWTKDEEERV
+596 MPHFRAWTKDEEEQV

-625 DLPLINKAL
+625 DLPLINKAI
-634 EEWDEEKRQ
+634 EEWDESKRQ

-675 GRQETERAIKFARW
+675 GRQETERAIKFAVW

-697 QLQLYGD
+697 QLLIYGD

-709 HNGPS
+709 HNNTLS
-714 PQASKGNVRYL
+714 PQASKGNIRYL
-725 DALPREFTKEDLVT
+725 DALPKEFTKEDLVNM
-739 LRLAN
+739 RLAN
-744 NESPVVKTITWR
+744 NESIVVKTIIHR
-756 WVKEGKIEKIDTNLW
+756 WVKEAKIEKIGTNLW
-771 RKIG
+771 RKCC

>member
-1 MIALSHS
+1 MILLALS

-23 LLAENHVEEILQD
+23 LLAENHVEEILTD
-36 VKQNKTLDRKKELPV
+36 VKQNKNLDRKKELPV
-51 WLPLAAS
+51 WLPLAEC
-58 FKNGTR
+58 FTNGTR
-64 KAEDAVPSGLF
+64 KAEDAVASGLF

-81 KGLTEALWNKV
+81 KGLTESLWKKV
-92 REERLIQEF
+92 QEENLIEGF

-119 RTPGLSIEENIQRLA
+119 RTPGLSIEEDIQKLA

-156 EQYVRLLDPVV
+156 EQYVKLLDPVV
-167 FEPLTEEQRQ
+167 FEPLTEEQRK
-177 LYSASRMIAQKEE
+177 LYAQPINNKVEQTE
-190 DLNALAQNA
+190 VETTHLSPLTTSLSPLNYKGIPY
-199 LVQNALVQ
+199 
-207 NELVQ
+207 EKI
-212 NALVQTTP
+212 VQT
-220 TPPNLGGEEDTP
+220 
-232 AAESA
+232 
-237 PTVVMVSPP
+237 M
-246 ELGGARGGLNNSHS
+246 
-260 CTYKD
+260 
-265 IPYSQIVQALL
+265 L

-313 AIIPHWGLPE
+313 QILPHWGLSD
-323 HEVISTI
+323 HEVMATI
-330 KSAVASVRPTDM
+330 KSAVSSVRPTEI
-342 PSQMKEVLSSLGA
+342 PLLMKEVLTSMGTVQ
-355 AMEVETEKAED
+355 EVSTESAD
-366 SPIPT
+366 DAFVAP
-371 VGNELPGILQDLAD
+371 VDDDLPGILQEIAD
-385 HAPGEFKEATLIA
+385 HAPEEFKEASLIA
-398 AMPMLGTLATGIR
+398 SMPMLGTLATSVR
-411 ARYNDGKINSA
+411 ARYRDGELNSA

-437 FVDDEFALL
+437 FADKLFYLL

-477 CSQIR
+477 CSNIR
-482 ILEPNIGVS
+482 IIEPNIGVS
-491 AFLERALY
+491 ALLERALY

-506 TYAPEIETVL
+506 TRAPEIETML

-559 MVMCGT
+559 ILMCGT

-575 AESGLVSRVTPV
+575 VESGLVSRVTPV

-596 MPKFKPWTKDEEERV
+596 MPKFKIWTKEEEEKV

-625 DLPLINKAL
+625 DLPLINQAI
-634 EEWDEEKRQ
+634 EEWDESKRQ

-654 VLRRRAALNGFRAG
+654 VFRRRAALNGFRAG
-668 IIAYLLE
+668 IVAYLLE
-675 GRQETERAIKFARW
+675 GRKETERAIKFAVW

-697 QLQLYGD
+697 QLQIYGD

-709 HNGPS
+709 HNGQLS
-714 PQASKGNVRYL
+714 TQASKGNIRYL
-725 DALPREFTKEDLVT
+725 DALPKEFTKEDLVS
-739 LRLAN
+739 LRLSN
-744 NESPVVKTITWR
+744 NESPVVKTIIYR
-756 WVKEGKIEKIDTNLW
+756 WSKEGKIEKIDSNLW
-771 RKIG
+771 RKI

>member
-1 MIALSHS
+1 MIQLAHL
-8 FSGKPRQA
+8 FSGKPRKA

-23 LLAENHVEEILQD
+23 LLAKNHVEEILQD
-36 VKQNKTLDRKKELPV
+36 VKQNKNLDRKKELPV
-51 WLPLAAS
+51 WLPLAQC
-58 FKNGTR
+58 FNNGTR

-81 KGLTEALWNKV
+81 KGLTEQLWQKV
-92 REERLIQEF
+92 QDENLIEEF

-119 RTPGLSIEENIQRLA
+119 RTPGSTIEEDIQKLA

-156 EQYVRLLDPVV
+156 EQYVKLLDPVV
-167 FEPLTEEQRQ
+167 FEPLTEEQKKMYATEVAVGGDLKSPTQ
-177 LYSASRMIAQKEE
+177 NSRITNSSKQESSPLTTNPSP
-190 DLNALAQNA
+190 LN
-199 LVQNALVQ
+199 
-207 NELVQ
+207 
-212 NALVQTTP
+212 
-220 TPPNLGGEEDTP
+220 
-232 AAESA
+232 
-237 PTVVMVSPP
+237 
-246 ELGGARGGLNNSHS
+246 
-260 CTYKD
+260 YKG
-265 IPYSQIVQALL
+265 IPYENIVQALL

-282 DAPAEGER
+282 DAPAQGER
-290 NTALYTMSRYLRF
+290 NMALYTMSRYMRF
-303 ICDFDEQKLF
+303 ICDFDEQRLF
-313 AIIPHWGLPE
+313 TILPHWGLSD
-323 HEVISTI
+323 HEVLSTI
-330 KSAVASVRPTDM
+330 KSAVGSTRPAGI
-342 PSQMKEVLSSLGA
+342 PSMMNEVLSSLGA
-355 AMEVETEKAED
+355 AIETGTETIDDSMVSPVEA
-366 SPIPT
+366 
-371 VGNELPGILQDLAD
+371 ELPGILQDLSD
-385 HAPGEFKEATLIA
+385 HAPEEFREATLMA

-411 ARYNDGKINSA
+411 AKYRDGKLNSP

-437 FVDDEFALL
+437 FVDAEFELL

-457 WQKEIAY
+457 WQKEIEY

-469 DGQDVENP
+469 DGQEVENP
-477 CSQIR
+477 CAQIR
-482 ILEPNIGVS
+482 IIEPNIGVS

-587 VLPDMVGAK
+587 VLPDMVGAR
-596 MPKFKPWTKDEEERV
+596 MPQFKAWSQEDEEKV

-625 DLPLINKAL
+625 DLPLINKAI
-634 EEWDEEKRQ
+634 EEWDEGKRQ

-675 GRQETERAIKFARW
+675 GRQETERAIKFAVW

-697 QLQLYGD
+697 QLQLYGN

-709 HNGPS
+709 HDNAVS
-714 PQASKGNVRYL
+714 PQLSKGNIRYL
-725 DALPREFTKEDLVT
+725 DAIPKEFTKEDLVN

-744 NESPVVKTITWR
+744 NESPVVKTIICR
-756 WVKEGKIEKIDTNLW
+756 WVKEGLIVKIGANLW
-771 RKIG
+771 QKIL

>member
-1 MIALSHS
+1 MTFAAVMISISKS
-8 FSGKPRQA
+8 FSGKPRKA

-23 LLAENHVEEILQD
+23 LLAENHVEDILQD
-36 VKQNKTLDRKKELPV
+36 VKQNKNLDRKKELPV
-51 WLPLAAS
+51 WLPLAAC
-58 FKNGTR
+58 FNNGTR
-64 KAEDAVPSGLF
+64 KAADAVPSGLY

-81 KGLTEALWNKV
+81 KGLTEQLWKKV
-92 REERLIQEF
+92 QDENLIEEF

-119 RTPGLSIEENIQRLA
+119 RTPGSTIEEDIQKLA

-156 EQYVRLLDPVV
+156 EQYVKLLNPIV
-167 FEPLTEEQRQ
+167 FEPLTEEQKKLFSSPKLGEVR
-177 LYSASRMIAQKEE
+177 RG
-190 DLNALAQNA
+190 LN
-199 LVQNALVQ
+199 
-207 NELVQ
+207 EG
-212 NALVQTTP
+212 TP
-220 TPPNLGGEEDTP
+220 LTEKDENGSDACSDPQPPNLGG
-232 AAESA
+232 
-237 PTVVMVSPP
+237 
-246 ELGGARGGLNNSHS
+246 L
-260 CTYKD
+260 TYKGIAYD
-265 IPYSQIVQALL
+265 RIVQALL

-313 AIIPHWGLPE
+313 AILPHWGLSD

-330 KSAVASVRPTDM
+330 KSAVGSVRPTDM
-342 PSQMKEVLSSLGA
+342 PLQMKEVLSSLGA
-355 AMEVETEKAED
+355 AIESSVEDAEALLVT
-366 SPIPT
+366 P
-371 VGNELPGILQDLAD
+371 VENELPGILQDLAD
-385 HAPGEFKEATLIA
+385 HAPEEFKEATLMA

-411 ARYNDGKINSA
+411 ARYRDGKLNA
-422 SFIVDIEAP
+422 PSFIVDIEAP

-437 FVDDEFALL
+437 FVDNEFELL

-457 WQKEIAY
+457 WQKEIEY

-469 DGQDVENP
+469 DGQEVDNP
-477 CSQIR
+477 CAQIR
-482 ILEPNIGVS
+482 IIEPNIGVS

-587 VLPDMVGAK
+587 ILPDMVGAK
-596 MPKFKPWTKDEEERV
+596 MPQFEAWSQEDEEKV
-611 KRQCLCLMDEEGEV
+611 KRQCLCLMDEDGEV
-625 DLPLINKAL
+625 DLPLINKAI
-634 EEWDEEKRQ
+634 EEWDEGKRQ
-643 EYLQTLRYSLD
+643 EYLQTLYYPID
-654 VLRRRAALNGFRAG
+654 VFRRRAALNGFRAG

-675 GRQETERAIKFARW
+675 GRQETERAIKFALW
-689 YAERCLHY
+689 FAERCFHY
-697 QLQLYGD
+697 QLEIYGD

-709 HNGPS
+709 HKNAIS

-725 DALPREFTKEDLVT
+725 DALPKEFTKEDLVN

-744 NESPVVKTITWR
+744 NESPVVKTIICR
-756 WVKEGKIEKIDTNLW
+756 WVKESLIAKIGTNLW
-771 RKIG
+771 QKIQ

>member
-1 MIALSHS
+1 
-8 FSGKPRQA
+8 
-16 SMAAYRQ
+16 MAAYRQ
-23 LLAENHVEEILQD
+23 LLAKNHVEDILQD
-36 VKQNKTLDRKKELPV
+36 VKQNNRLDRKKELPV
-51 WLPLAAS
+51 WLPLAQS
-58 FKNGTR
+58 FNNGTR

-75 FLDIDE
+75 YLDIDE
-81 KGLTEALWNKV
+81 KGLTEQLWQKV
-92 REERLIQEF
+92 QDENLIEEY

-119 RTPGLSIEENIQRLA
+119 RTPGATIEEDIQKLA

-156 EQYVRLLDPVV
+156 EKYVKLLDPIV
-167 FEPLTEEQRQ
+167 FEEQPSSPKLGDNRGLNEESPLTEKNENGSETCSDPQ
-177 LYSASRMIAQKEE
+177 L
-190 DLNALAQNA
+190 
-199 LVQNALVQ
+199 
-207 NELVQ
+207 
-212 NALVQTTP
+212 
-220 TPPNLGGEEDTP
+220 PNIGG
-232 AAESA
+232 S
-237 PTVVMVSPP
+237 
-246 ELGGARGGLNNSHS
+246 N
-260 CTYKD
+260 YKG
-265 IPYSQIVQALL
+265 IPYENIVQALL

-290 NTALYTMSRYLRF
+290 NMALYTMSRYMRF

-313 AIIPHWGLPE
+313 TILPHWGLSD
-323 HEVISTI
+323 HEVQSTI
-330 KSAVASVRPTDM
+330 KSAVGSTRPAGI
-342 PSQMKEVLSSLGA
+342 PSMMNEVLSSLGA
-355 AMEVETEKAED
+355 ASEAGSAESD
-366 SPIPT
+366 EST
-371 VGNELPGILQDLAD
+371 VAPVDNELPGILQDLSD
-385 HAPGEFKEATLIA
+385 HAPEEFREATLMA

-411 ARYNDGKINSA
+411 AKYRDGKLNSP

-437 FVDDEFALL
+437 FVDAEFELL

-457 WQKEIAY
+457 WQKEIEY

-469 DGQDVENP
+469 NGEEVENP
-477 CSQIR
+477 CAQIR
-482 ILEPNIGVS
+482 IIEPNIGVS

-575 AESGLVSRVTPV
+575 AEGGLVSRVTPV
-587 VLPDMVGAK
+587 LLPDMVGAR
-596 MPKFKPWTKDEEERV
+596 MPHFKPWSQEDEEKV

-625 DLPLINKAL
+625 ELPLINKAI
-634 EEWDEEKRQ
+634 EAWDEGKRQ

-675 GRQETERAIKFARW
+675 GRQETERAIRFAVW

-697 QLQLYGD
+697 QLQLYGN

-709 HNGPS
+709 HDNAVS
-714 PQASKGNVRYL
+714 PQASKGNIRYL
-725 DALPREFTKEDLVT
+725 DVLPKEFTKEDLVN

-744 NESPVVKTITWR
+744 NESPVVKTIIYR
-756 WVKEGKIEKIDTNLW
+756 WVKEGLVVKTNANLW
-771 RKIG
+771 QKIQV

>member
-1 MIALSHS
+1 MICTANN
-8 FSGKPRQA
+8 FSGKPRKA

-23 LLAENHVEEILQD
+23 LLAENHVEEILAD
-36 VKQNKTLDRKKELPV
+36 VKQNKNLDRKKELPV
-51 WLPLAAS
+51 WLPLAQS
-58 FKNGTR
+58 FNNGTR
-64 KAEDAVPSGLF
+64 KAEDAVPSGLY

-81 KGLTEALWNKV
+81 KGLTEQLWQKV
-92 REERLIQEF
+92 QDENLIEEF

-119 RTPGLSIEENIQRLA
+119 RTPGLSIEENIQKLA

-156 EQYVRLLDPVV
+156 EQYVKLLDPVV
-167 FEPLTEEQRQ
+167 FEPLTEEQKEM
-177 LYSASRMIAQKEE
+177 YASDDSSRTTNSDE
-190 DLNALAQNA
+190 QNCSMFN
-199 LVQNALVQ
+199 VECSMN
-207 NELVQ
+207 
-212 NALVQTTP
+212 
-220 TPPNLGGEEDTP
+220 
-232 AAESA
+232 
-237 PTVVMVSPP
+237 
-246 ELGGARGGLNNSHS
+246 
-260 CTYKD
+260 YKG
-265 IPYSQIVQALL
+265 IPYEKIVQSML

-290 NTALYTMSRYLRF
+290 NMALYTMCRYLRF

-313 AIIPHWGLPE
+313 AILPHWGLSD
-323 HEVISTI
+323 HEVMSTI
-330 KSAVASVRPTDM
+330 KSAVSSTRPAGI
-342 PSQMKEVLSSLGA
+342 PSQMNEVLSMLGA
-355 AMEVETEKAED
+355 ATEAGSETADDSLVVPVEK
-366 SPIPT
+366 
-371 VGNELPGILQDLAD
+371 ELPGILQNLSD
-385 HAPGEFKEATLIA
+385 HAPEEFKEATLIA

-411 ARYNDGKINSA
+411 AKYRDGKLNSP

-437 FVDDEFALL
+437 FVDNEFELL

-457 WQKEIAY
+457 WQKEIEY

-469 DGQDVENP
+469 DGQEVENP

-587 VLPDMVGAK
+587 ILPDMVGAK
-596 MPKFKPWTKDEEERV
+596 MPQFKAWSQDEIEKV

-625 DLPLINKAL
+625 SLPLINKAI
-634 EEWDEEKRQ
+634 EEWDESKRQ
-643 EYLQTLRYSLD
+643 EYLQTLRYSID
-654 VLRRRAALNGFRAG
+654 VFRRRAALNGFRAG

-675 GRQETERAIKFARW
+675 GRQETERAIKFAVW
-689 YAERCLHY
+689 YAERCFQY
-697 QLQLYGD
+697 QLQIYGN
-704 KIDAL
+704 KVDAL
-709 HNGPS
+709 HDGALS
-714 PQASKGNVRYL
+714 PQASKGNIRYL
-725 DALPREFTKEDLVT
+725 DVLPKEFTKEDLVN

-744 NESPVVKTITWR
+744 HESPVVKTIIYR
-756 WVKEGKIEKIDTNLW
+756 WVKEDLIKKIDSNLW
-771 RKIG
+771 QKLQ

>member
-1 MIALSHS
+1 M
-8 FSGKPRQA
+8 
-16 SMAAYRQ
+16 
-23 LLAENHVEEILQD
+23 
-36 VKQNKTLDRKKELPV
+36 
-51 WLPLAAS
+51 
-58 FKNGTR
+58 
-64 KAEDAVPSGLF
+64 
-75 FLDIDE
+75 
-81 KGLTEALWNKV
+81 
-92 REERLIQEF
+92 
-101 RIVYFAESAGGG
+101 
-113 THIWAW
+113 
-119 RTPGLSIEENIQRLA
+119 A
-134 SRLGVSY
+134 SRLGVTY

-156 EQYVRLLDPVV
+156 EQYVKLLDPIV
-167 FEPLTEEQRQ
+167 FEESEW
-177 LYSASRMIAQKEE
+177 KEE
-190 DLNALAQNA
+190 SGKKTDSSAP
-199 LVQNALVQ
+199 VSD
-207 NELVQ
+207 
-212 NALVQTTP
+212 TP
-220 TPPNLGGEEDTP
+220 TNL
-232 AAESA
+232 
-237 PTVVMVSPP
+237 SP
-246 ELGGARGGLNNSHS
+246 LNTNPSPLN
-260 CTYKD
+260 YKG
-265 IPYSQIVQALL
+265 IPYEHIVQALL

-290 NTALYTMSRYLRF
+290 NMALYTMSRYLRF

-313 AIIPHWGLPE
+313 AILPHWGLSD
-323 HEVISTI
+323 HEVLSTI
-330 KSAVASVRPTDM
+330 KSAVSSVRPAGI
-342 PSQMKEVLSSLGA
+342 PSQMNEVLSTLGA
-355 AMEVETEKAED
+355 TMETEAESVD
-366 SPIPT
+366 ESPVT
-371 VGNELPGILQDLAD
+371 AVSEELPGILQDLSD
-385 HAPGEFKEATLIA
+385 HAPEEFREATLIA

-411 ARYNDGKINSA
+411 AKYRDGKLNSP
-422 SFIVDIEAP
+422 SFLVDIEAP

-437 FVDDEFALL
+437 FVDSEFELL

-457 WQKEIAY
+457 WQKEIEY

-477 CSQIR
+477 CAAIR
-482 ILEPNIGVS
+482 IIEPNIGVS

-587 VLPDMVGAK
+587 LLPDMVGAK
-596 MPKFKPWTKDEEERV
+596 MPHFKAWTKEEEEKV

-625 DLPLINKAL
+625 DLPLINQAI
-634 EEWDEEKRQ
+634 EAWDESKRQ

-675 GRQETERAIKFARW
+675 GRQETEQAIKFAVW

-697 QLQLYGD
+697 QLMIYGD

-709 HNGPS
+709 HNNALS
-714 PQASKGNVRYL
+714 PQASKGNIRYL
-725 DALPREFTKEDLVT
+725 DVLPKEFTKEDLVN

-744 NESPVVKTITWR
+744 NESPVVKTIIYR
-756 WVKEGKIEKIDTNLW
+756 WVKEGLIIKTDTNLW
-771 RKIG
+771 QKH

>member
-1 MIALSHS
+1 
-8 FSGKPRQA
+8 
-16 SMAAYRQ
+16 MAAYRQ
-23 LLAENHVEEILQD
+23 LLAENHVEEILLD
-36 VKQNKTLDRKKELPV
+36 VKQNKNLDRKKELPV
-51 WLPLAAS
+51 WLPLAAG
-58 FKNGTR
+58 FNNGTR

-81 KGLTEALWNKV
+81 KGLTEQLWQKV
-92 REERLIQEF
+92 QGEKLIEEF

-119 RTPGLSIEENIQRLA
+119 RTPGLPIEEDIQRLA

-156 EQYVRLLDPVV
+156 EQYVKLLDPVV
-167 FEPLTEEQRQ
+167 FEE
-177 LYSASRMIAQKEE
+177 SDWKEVKVE
-190 DLNALAQNA
+190 KMD
-199 LVQNALVQ
+199 V
-207 NELVQ
+207 
-212 NALVQTTP
+212 P
-220 TPPNLGGEEDTP
+220 TPASDNASSLLAFKGIAYE
-232 AAESA
+232 
-237 PTVVMVSPP
+237 
-246 ELGGARGGLNNSHS
+246 
-260 CTYKD
+260 K
-265 IPYSQIVQALL
+265 IVQSLL
-276 WKLGYG
+276 LKLGYG
-282 DAPAEGER
+282 DAPVTGER
-290 NTALYTMSRYLRF
+290 NMALYTLSRYLRF

-313 AIIPHWGLPE
+313 TILPHWGLSD
-323 HEVISTI
+323 HEVMSTI
-330 KSAVASVRPTDM
+330 KSAVGSTRPAEM
-342 PSQMKEVLSSLGA
+342 PSPMKEVLSLMGATLENNDEDDDDSL
-355 AMEVETEKAED
+355 VPSVD
-366 SPIPT
+366 
-371 VGNELPGILQDLAD
+371 NELPAILQELAD
-385 HAPGEFKEATLIA
+385 HAPEEFKEATLIA

-411 ARYNDGKINSA
+411 AKYRDGKLNSP

-437 FVDDEFALL
+437 FVDAEFELL

-457 WQKEIAY
+457 WQKEMAY

-469 DGQDVENP
+469 NGEEVENP
-477 CSQIR
+477 CAQIR
-482 ILEPNIGVS
+482 IIEPNIGVS

-499 AKGKHLF
+499 AKDKHLF

-545 SKDSFSGKVTLYYN
+545 SKDSFSGKITLRYN
-559 MVMCGT
+559 MVLCGT

-596 MPKFKPWTKDEEERV
+596 MPQFKVWTKEEEEKV

-625 DLPLINKAL
+625 DLPLINKAI
-634 EEWDEEKRQ
+634 EAWDEGKRQ

-675 GRQETERAIKFARW
+675 GRQETERAIQFAIW

-697 QLQLYGD
+697 QLQIYGD

-709 HNGPS
+709 NNAKLS
-714 PQASKGNVRYL
+714 PQTSKGNIRYF
-725 DALPREFTKEDLVT
+725 DALPKEFTKEDLVNF
-739 LRLAN
+739 RLAN
-744 NESPVVKTITWR
+744 NESPVVKTIIYR
-756 WVKEGKIEKIDTNLW
+756 WGKEGLVVKIGTNLW
-771 RKIG
+771 RKTIKTQSYAEEE

>member
-1 MIALSHS
+1 
-8 FSGKPRQA
+8 
-16 SMAAYRQ
+16 MAAYRQ
-23 LLAENHVEEILQD
+23 LLAKNHVEEILQD
-36 VKQNKTLDRKKELPV
+36 VKQNNRLDRKKELPV
-51 WLPLAAS
+51 WLPLAQS
-58 FKNGTR
+58 FNNGTR

-75 FLDIDE
+75 YLDIDE
-81 KGLTEALWNKV
+81 KGLTEQLWQKV
-92 REERLIQEF
+92 QDENLIEEY

-119 RTPGLSIEENIQRLA
+119 RTPGATIEEDIQKLA

-156 EQYVRLLDPVV
+156 EKYVKLLDPIV
-167 FEPLTEEQRQ
+167 FEEQPSSPKLGDNRGLNEESPLTEKNENGSETC
-177 LYSASRMIAQKEE
+177 SAPQ
-190 DLNALAQNA
+190 
-199 LVQNALVQ
+199 
-207 NELVQ
+207 
-212 NALVQTTP
+212 
-220 TPPNLGGEEDTP
+220 PPNLGG
-232 AAESA
+232 S
-237 PTVVMVSPP
+237 
-246 ELGGARGGLNNSHS
+246 N
-260 CTYKD
+260 YKG
-265 IPYSQIVQALL
+265 IPYENIVQALL

-290 NTALYTMSRYLRF
+290 NMALYTMSRYMRF

-313 AIIPHWGLPE
+313 TILPHWGLSD
-323 HEVISTI
+323 HEVQSTI
-330 KSAVASVRPTDM
+330 KSAVGSTRPAGI
-342 PSQMKEVLSSLGA
+342 PSMMNEVLSSLGA
-355 AMEVETEKAED
+355 ASEAGSAESD
-366 SPIPT
+366 EST
-371 VGNELPGILQDLAD
+371 VAPVDAELPGILQDLSD
-385 HAPGEFKEATLIA
+385 HAPEEFREATLMA

-411 ARYNDGKINSA
+411 AKYRDGKLNSP

-437 FVDDEFALL
+437 FVDAEFELL

-457 WQKEIAY
+457 WQKEIEY

-469 DGQDVENP
+469 NGEEVENP
-477 CSQIR
+477 CAQIR
-482 ILEPNIGVS
+482 IIEPNIGVS

-587 VLPDMVGAK
+587 LLPDMVGAR
-596 MPKFKPWTKDEEERV
+596 MPHFKPWSQEDEEKV

-625 DLPLINKAL
+625 ELPLINKAI
-634 EEWDEEKRQ
+634 EAWDEEKRQ

-675 GRQETERAIKFARW
+675 GRQETERAIRFAVW

-697 QLQLYGD
+697 QLQLYGN

-709 HNGPS
+709 HDNAVS
-714 PQASKGNVRYL
+714 PQASKGNIRYL
-725 DALPREFTKEDLVT
+725 DVLPKEFTKEDLVN

-744 NESPVVKTITWR
+744 NESPVVKTIIYR
-756 WVKEGKIEKIDTNLW
+756 WVKEGLVVKTNANLW
-771 RKIG
+771 QKIQV

>member
-1 MIALSHS
+1 MVCISNS

-23 LLAENHVEEILQD
+23 LLAENHVEEILTD
-36 VKQNKTLDRKKELPV
+36 VKQNNNFDRKKELPV
-51 WLPLAAS
+51 WLPLAEC
-58 FKNGTR
+58 FINGTR
-64 KAEDAVPSGLF
+64 KAADAQPSGLY

-81 KGLTEALWNKV
+81 KGLTEQLWNKV
-92 REERLIQEF
+92 REENLIAEF

-119 RTPGLSIEENIQRLA
+119 RTPGLSIEEDIQKLA

-156 EQYVRLLDPVV
+156 EQYVKLLDPIV
-167 FEPLTEEQRQ
+167 FEPLTEEQHE
-177 LYSASRMIAQKEE
+177 LYG
-190 DLNALAQNA
+190 
-199 LVQNALVQ
+199 V
-207 NELVQ
+207 
-212 NALVQTTP
+212 P
-220 TPPNLGGEEDTP
+220 TPIINKVEET
-232 AAESA
+232 AELS
-237 PTVVMVSPP
+237 TV
-246 ELGGARGGLNNSHS
+246 NSQLS
-260 CTYKD
+260 TSYKG
-265 IPYSQIVQALL
+265 IPYEKIVQALL

-313 AIIPHWGLPE
+313 QILPHWGLSD
-323 HEVISTI
+323 HEVLSTI
-330 KSAVASVRPTDM
+330 KSAVSSVRPTDM
-342 PSQMKEVLSSLGA
+342 PSQMKEVLASLGA
-355 AMEVETEKAED
+355 AQEANSESVDD
-366 SPIPT
+366 SFVTP
-371 VGNELPGILQDLAD
+371 VDNELPGILQDLSD
-385 HAPGEFKEATLIA
+385 HAPEEFKEATLIA

-411 ARYNDGKINSA
+411 AKYRDGVLNSA

-437 FVDDEFALL
+437 FVDKEFELL

-477 CSQIR
+477 CSNIR
-482 ILEPNIGVS
+482 IIEPNIGVS

-545 SKDSFSGKVTLYYN
+545 SKDSFSGKINLFYN
-559 MVMCGT
+559 MVICGT

-587 VLPDMVGAK
+587 LLPDMVGAK
-596 MPKFKPWTKDEEERV
+596 MPQFKVWTKEDEEKV

-625 DLPLINKAL
+625 DLPLINQAI
-634 EEWDEEKRQ
+634 EEWDESKRQ

-654 VLRRRAALNGFRAG
+654 VLRRRSALNGFRAG

-675 GRQETERAIKFARW
+675 GHQETERAIKFALW

-697 QLQLYGD
+697 QLQIYGD
-704 KIDAL
+704 KINAL
-709 HNGPS
+709 RNAQLS
-714 PQASKGNVRYL
+714 PQASKGNIRYL
-725 DALPREFTKEDLVT
+725 DALPKEFTKEDLVS

-744 NESPVVKTITWR
+744 NESPVVKTIICR
-756 WVKEGKIEKIDTNLW
+756 WVKEGLIEKIGTNLW
-771 RKIG
+771 RKI

>member
-1 MIALSHS
+1 MISVANS

-36 VKQNKTLDRKKELPV
+36 VKQNKNLDRKKELPV
-51 WLPLAAS
+51 WLPLAEC
-58 FKNGTR
+58 FNNGTR

-81 KGLTEALWNKV
+81 KGLTEQLWNKV
-92 REERLIQEF
+92 REENLIEAF
-101 RIVYFAESAGGG
+101 GIVYFAESAGGG

-119 RTPGLSIEENIQRLA
+119 RTPGLSVEEDIQKLA

-156 EQYVRLLDPVV
+156 EQYVKLLDPIV
-167 FEPLTEEQRQ
+167 FEASPNPL
-177 LYSASRMIAQKEE
+177 QKEGANKE
-190 DLNALAQNA
+190 ADHPLLLEGA
-199 LVQNALVQ
+199 
-207 NELVQ
+207 
-212 NALVQTTP
+212 
-220 TPPNLGGEEDTP
+220 GGG
-232 AAESA
+232 S
-237 PTVVMVSPP
+237 
-246 ELGGARGGLNNSHS
+246 
-260 CTYKD
+260 YKD
-265 IPYSQIVQALL
+265 IPYEKIVQALL

-290 NTALYTMSRYLRF
+290 NMALYTMSRYLRF

-313 AIIPHWGLPE
+313 VVVPHWGLSD
-323 HEVISTI
+323 HEVVSTI
-330 KSAVASVRPTDM
+330 KSAVGSTRPAEM
-342 PSQMKEVLSSLGA
+342 PSLMKEVLASLGA
-355 AMEVETEKAED
+355 MMEAED
-366 SPIPT
+366 EDPEASLAPP
-371 VGNELPGILQDLAD
+371 VDSELPGLLQELAD
-385 HAPGEFKEATLIA
+385 HAPEEFKEATLIA

-411 ARYNDGKINSA
+411 AKYRDGKLNSP

-437 FVDDEFALL
+437 FVDNVFELL

-464 SLAKK
+464 SLAQNS
-469 DGQDVENP
+469 GQDVENP
-477 CSQIR
+477 CSNIR
-482 ILEPNIGVS
+482 IIEPTIGVT

-545 SKDSFSGKVTLYYN
+545 SRDSISGKVTLYYN

-587 VLPDMVGAK
+587 QLPDMIGAS
-596 MPKFKPWTKDEEERV
+596 MPRFKVWTKDEEENV

-625 DLPLINKAL
+625 NLPLINKAI
-634 EEWDEEKRQ
+634 EAWDESKRE
-643 EYLQTLRYSLD
+643 EYLQTLRPSID
-654 VLRRRAALNGFRAG
+654 VLRRRSALNGFRAG

-675 GRQETERAIKFARW
+675 GRQETERAIRFAVW

-697 QLQLYGD
+697 QLQIYGD

-709 HNGPS
+709 YHGM
-714 PQASKGNVRYL
+714 QGTKASKSNIRYL
-725 DALPREFTKEDLVT
+725 DTLPKEFTKEDLVA

-744 NESPVVKTITWR
+744 GDSPVVKTVICR
-756 WVKEGKIEKIDTNLW
+756 WVKEGKVEKIGTNLW
-771 RKIG
+771 QKNC